1 MSNTKDTVTKV
12 RNLEEE
18 KQNLLAQFEELKK
31 LAEMKSRT
39 LENEI
44 SAIKDQIESL
54 KAVMGQEQ
62 NHLSNHNS
70 LGGESQDSVMKL
82 VEKIISR
89 IKRAWKSDFRVFSL

>member
-1 MSNTKDTVTKV
+1 MHTLRLPGGSQCMSNTKDTVIKV

-31 LAEMKSRT
+31 LAEMKSMT

-54 KAVMGQEQ
+54 KAVMGQEPCQ
-62 NHLSNHNS
+62 NN
-70 LGGESQDSVMKL
+70 
-82 VEKIISR
+82 
-89 IKRAWKSDFRVFSL
+89 